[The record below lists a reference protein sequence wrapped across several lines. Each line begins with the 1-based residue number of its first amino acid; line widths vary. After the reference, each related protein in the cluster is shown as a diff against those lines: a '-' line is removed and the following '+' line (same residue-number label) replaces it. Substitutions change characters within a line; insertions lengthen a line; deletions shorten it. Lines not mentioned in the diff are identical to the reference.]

1 MELLER
7 EPFLIELD
15 TAFAEVSAGTGR
27 LALVRGEAGIGK
39 TVLVEAFARS
49 YQDRVRVLWGACDL
63 LFTPRPLGPLHDI
76 AAQMQG
82 DLLDQLNSET
92 NRSTIFS
99 NFIGEL
105 QRTTSIVVIEDAH
118 WADEA
123 TLDLIK
129 FLGRR
134 IQRTLALLIVT
145 YRDDELD
152 PRHPLR
158 SVLGDLAS
166 SQAARRI
173 SLEPLTETAVRA
185 LVGERA
191 MDASALYLQTGG
203 NPFFVMEAL
212 SNAGGG
218 IPATVR
224 DAVLA
229 RTTRLTLS
237 AQAVL
242 QAAAVIGQRIEPWV
256 LAQVTSAE
264 LGAVEECIGIGI
276 LVPQA
281 DSLVFRH
288 ELARQTI
295 LETIS
300 PQRSQVLHRLTLEA
314 LKSSPDARND
324 LSRLAHHAEA
334 AGDREAVLEFA
345 PAAARHAASAGAHRE
360 AAALYGLTLQ
370 TAGIVP
376 DTERGL
382 WLEEYADELHTLG
395 DLEESTLIRRQ
406 AIETLRVAGDHR
418 REGLN
423 LARLAVTLINTG
435 QPAAATQ
442 ASLEAL
448 DLLQGLPPGPEL
460 ARAQRTQ
467 AHLLML
473 NRDCAEAVMWGNQAI
488 ALAERFNDG
497 ETLVLAYTTV
507 GAAMLNSDYAGGRS
521 YLEKC
526 IQLGLEIGFEFGVA
540 NAYANLGSISCEV
553 FHLREAEAYLH
564 DGLVYTGERD
574 LDFLGKYMQAW
585 QALTCLY
592 SGDWEQ
598 AMQIAREARQGAGQT
613 VIGRIPALV
622 AEGRL
627 HARRGEPEVQSF
639 LDEALDLAM
648 QSQTL
653 QRVCLVR
660 TAQAEAAW
668 LAGYREGAL
677 EDIRQLYGLAVS
689 KQHPWFAGELAF
701 WLWRAGI
708 EVELPEWIAK
718 PYALHIAGDWL
729 GAAKAW
735 ERLGCPYEQ
744 ARALAEGDTKAQ
756 IRALEIFERLGA
768 HPEAERLR
776 QKLRASRVSHIPRK
790 PRPSTRSNPFGLT
803 PRQVEILG
811 LLVEGLSNA
820 GISARLHISPK
831 TVDHHVSAILSRL
844 DVHSREQAAALAQ
857 EHPLFKKK

>member
-1 MELLER
+1 MELIER
-7 EPFLIELD
+7 EPFLAELD

-27 LALVRGEAGIGK
+27 LALVSGEAGIGK
-39 TVLVEAFARS
+39 TVLIEAFARS
-49 YQDRVRVLWGACDL
+49 HQDRVRVLWGACDL

-99 NFIGEL
+99 TFIGEL
-105 QRTTSIVVIEDAH
+105 QRTTTIAVIEDAH

-158 SVLGDLAS
+158 SVFGDLAS
-166 SQAARRI
+166 SLAARRI
-173 SLEPLTETAVRA
+173 TLEPLTEKAVRA
-185 LVGERA
+185 LVGSRT
-191 MDASALYLQTGG
+191 MDASALYRQTGG
-203 NPFFVMEAL
+203 NPFFVMEVL
-212 SNAGGG
+212 SNTGSG

-256 LAQVTSAE
+256 LAEVTGAE
-264 LGAVEECIGIGI
+264 LGAVEECMGIGI

-281 DSLVFRH
+281 DTLVFRH
-288 ELARQTI
+288 ELARRTI

-300 PQRSQVLHRLTLEA
+300 PQRSQVLHRLTLDA
-314 LKSSPDARND
+314 LKSSPNASND
-324 LSRLAHHAEA
+324 LAHLAHHAEA

-360 AAALYGLTLQ
+360 AAALYDLTLR
-370 TAGIVP
+370 TAGKGP
-376 DTERGL
+376 GTERGL

-395 DLEESTLIRRQ
+395 ELEESTLIRRQ
-406 AIETLRVAGDHR
+406 AIETLRAAGDHR

-473 NRDCAEAVMWGNQAI
+473 NRDCAKAVMWGNQAI

-507 GAAMLNSDYAGGRS
+507 GAALLNSDFAGGRS
-521 YLEKC
+521 YLEKS
-526 IQLGLEIGFEFGVA
+526 IQLGQGIGFEFGVA

-553 FHLREAEAYLH
+553 LHLREAEAFLRE
-564 DGLVYTGERD
+564 GLVYTDERD
-574 LDFLGKYMQAW
+574 LDFLGKYMLAW
-585 QALTCLY
+585 QALTFLY
-592 SGDWEQ
+592 VGDWDK
-598 AMQIAREARQGAGQT
+598 AMQLASEARQGLGQT

-627 HARRGEPEVQSF
+627 RARQGKPDPLSC

-660 TAQAEAAW
+660 AARAEAAW
-668 LAGYREGAL
+668 LAGDRERAIQ
-677 EDIRQLYGLAVS
+677 ETSEIYDLAVS

-701 WLWRAGI
+701 WRWRAEA
-708 EVELPEWIAK
+708 EVERPGWMAR
-718 PYALHIAGDWL
+718 PYALHMAGDWL
-729 GAAKAW
+729 SAAAAW
-735 ERLGCPYEQ
+735 EQLGCPYEQ
-744 ARALAEGDTKAQ
+744 ARALAEGDTETQ
-756 IRALEIFERLGA
+756 IAALEIFERLGA
-768 HPEAERLR
+768 RPDAESLR
-776 QKLRASRVSHIPRK
+776 QKLRASHVTHIPRK
-790 PRPSTRSNPFGLT
+790 PRTSTRNNPFGLT
-803 PRQVEILG
+803 LRQVEILH
-811 LLVEGLSNA
+811 LLIDGLSNA

-831 TVDHHVSAILSRL
+831 TVDHHVSAILSKL
-844 DVHSREQAAALAQ
+844 GVHSREQAAALAQ

>member
-1 MELLER
+1 MELIER

-39 TVLVEAFARS
+39 TVLVEAFAHSCR
-49 YQDRVRVLWGACDL
+49 DRARVLWGACDL
-63 LFTPRPLGPLHDI
+63 LFTPRPLGPLYDI

-82 DLLDQLNSET
+82 DLLNQLNSET

-173 SLEPLTETAVRA
+173 SLEPFTETAVRA

-224 DAVLA
+224 EAVLA

-242 QAAAVIGQRIEPWV
+242 QAAAVIGQRIESWV

-300 PQRSQVLHRLTLEA
+300 PQRSQVLR
-314 LKSSPDARND
+314 
-324 LSRLAHHAEA
+324 
-334 AGDREAVLEFA
+334 
-345 PAAARHAASAGAHRE
+345 
-360 AAALYGLTLQ
+360 
-370 TAGIVP
+370 
-376 DTERGL
+376 
-382 WLEEYADELHTLG
+382 
-395 DLEESTLIRRQ
+395 
-406 AIETLRVAGDHR
+406 
-418 REGLN
+418 
-423 LARLAVTLINTG
+423 
-435 QPAAATQ
+435 
-442 ASLEAL
+442 
-448 DLLQGLPPGPEL
+448 
-460 ARAQRTQ
+460 
-467 AHLLML
+467 
-473 NRDCAEAVMWGNQAI
+473 
-488 ALAERFNDG
+488 
-497 ETLVLAYTTV
+497 
-507 GAAMLNSDYAGGRS
+507 
-521 YLEKC
+521 
-526 IQLGLEIGFEFGVA
+526 
-540 NAYANLGSISCEV
+540 
-553 FHLREAEAYLH
+553 
-564 DGLVYTGERD
+564 
-574 LDFLGKYMQAW
+574 
-585 QALTCLY
+585 
-592 SGDWEQ
+592 
-598 AMQIAREARQGAGQT
+598 
-613 VIGRIPALV
+613 
-622 AEGRL
+622 
-627 HARRGEPEVQSF
+627 
-639 LDEALDLAM
+639 
-648 QSQTL
+648 
-653 QRVCLVR
+653 
-660 TAQAEAAW
+660 
-668 LAGYREGAL
+668 
-677 EDIRQLYGLAVS
+677 
-689 KQHPWFAGELAF
+689 
-701 WLWRAGI
+701 
-708 EVELPEWIAK
+708 
-718 PYALHIAGDWL
+718 
-729 GAAKAW
+729 
-735 ERLGCPYEQ
+735 
-744 ARALAEGDTKAQ
+744 
-756 IRALEIFERLGA
+756 
-768 HPEAERLR
+768 
-776 QKLRASRVSHIPRK
+776 
-790 PRPSTRSNPFGLT
+790 
-803 PRQVEILG
+803 
-811 LLVEGLSNA
+811 
-820 GISARLHISPK
+820 
-831 TVDHHVSAILSRL
+831 
-844 DVHSREQAAALAQ
+844 
-857 EHPLFKKK
+857 